1 MPAHLHEDHVGT
13 GLSFNGTTL
22 TASGGGPTR
31 ENFTSTG
38 TLTTDGAACFVDTS
52 QGAITV
58 TAGAALTFFTVY
70 DSHFN
75 FALNN
80 CTVDFGG
87 GTTRV
92 MSLDGEIMTF
102 FKDDLDAWRYI
113 SVSVG
118 SGGAV

>member
-1 MPAHLHEDHVGT
+1 MPKHLHEEILAEAITAT
-13 GLSFNGTTL
+13 GPVSFNGASYFVNTT
-22 TASGGGPTR
+22 
-31 ENFTSTG
+31 E
-38 TLTTDGAACFVDTS
+38 
-52 QGAITV
+52 GAITLTV
-58 TAGAALTFFTVY
+58 NSEMTFFTVY

-102 FKDDLDAWRYI
+102 FKDADDNWRYI